1 MSHGAAGVGAAAPA
15 LPGQPE
21 PTAAAAL
28 APVEPSPV
36 GACLPSEPG
45 DGRGQEKEESE
56 GGSSQGSATD
66 MMEGGTT
73 AEGGVGQAAALRLL
87 YRETS
92 GLVWIRAPGAERPAR
107 GREWSNSELLSKLAS
122 KQGDVIELTPQD
134 AEELGLADVRIQ
146 DFCWSVVAC
155 FTATMFKSDNA
166 SYRWMGTVEGDLC
179 DLEETAKL
187 LQARG
192 AKFVEDGRL
201 DLRGAVL
208 ASGLQWL
215 SVGATPPAGGIALEA
230 PKLAEALSEKAVF
243 SQDEWD
249 AFGIR
254 NLENDNFIKCGAD
267 TYFVPIA
274 AELDLRGLDLRGATC
289 QNAVLA
295 GALLDYC
302 DLQGA
307 DVDMVVWS
315 VGYEKPTGGENPSV
329 RWQEWREGKNGKQ
342 PIQRASLRHALLQ
355 GADLR

>member
-1 MSHGAAGVGAAAPA
+1 M
-15 LPGQPE
+15 
-21 PTAAAAL
+21 
-28 APVEPSPV
+28 
-36 GACLPSEPG
+36 
-45 DGRGQEKEESE
+45 R
-56 GGSSQGSATD
+56 
-66 MMEGGTT
+66 
-73 AEGGVGQAAALRLL
+73 QAAALRLL

-92 GLVWIRAPGAERPAR
+92 GLVWKRAPGAERPAR
-107 GREWSNSELLSKLAS
+107 GRELSNSELLSKLAS

-155 FTATMFKSDNA
+155 FTAIMYVETL
-166 SYRWMGTVEGDLC
+166 GETVEVDVRDVC

-192 AKFVEDGRL
+192 AKVDEDGRL

-208 ASGLQWL
+208 VSGLQWL
-215 SVGATPPAGGIALEA
+215 SVGATPPAGGIALET
-230 PKLAEALSEKAVF
+230 PKLAEALAEKAVF

-289 QNAVLA
+289 QNAILA

-302 DLQGA
+302 DLRGA
-307 DVDMVVWS
+307 QVGMVVWS

>member
-92 GLVWIRAPGAERPAR
+92 GLVWKRGFVNGA

-122 KQGDVIELTPQD
+122 EQGDVIELTPQD
-134 AEELGLADVRIQ
+134 AEELGLADVRIK
-146 DFCWSVVAC
+146 DFCWSGGAC
-155 FTATMFKSDNA
+155 FTAIISVDKFG
-166 SYRWMGTVEGDLC
+166 GTVEGDVC

-192 AKFVEDGRL
+192 A
-201 DLRGAVL
+201 
-208 ASGLQWL
+208 
-215 SVGATPPAGGIALEA
+215 
-230 PKLAEALSEKAVF
+230 
-243 SQDEWD
+243 
-249 AFGIR
+249 
-254 NLENDNFIKCGAD
+254 
-267 TYFVPIA
+267 
-274 AELDLRGLDLRGATC
+274 
-289 QNAVLA
+289 
-295 GALLDYC
+295 
-302 DLQGA
+302 
-307 DVDMVVWS
+307 
-315 VGYEKPTGGENPSV
+315 
-329 RWQEWREGKNGKQ
+329 
-342 PIQRASLRHALLQ
+342 
-355 GADLR
+355 

>member
-73 AEGGVGQAAALRLL
+73 AEGGVGQAAALRLR

-92 GLVWIRAPGAERPAR
+92 GLVWGRAPGAERPAR
-107 GREWSNSELLSKLAS
+107 GRELSNSELLSKLAS
-122 KQGDVIELTPQD
+122 EQGDVIELTPQD

-155 FTATMFKSDNA
+155 FTATLA
-166 SYRWMGTVEGDLC
+166 IRIRGRTVEEDLC

-192 AKFVEDGRL
+192 AKVDEDGRL

-208 ASGLQWL
+208 VSGLQWL
-215 SVGATPPAGGIALEA
+215 SVGGTPPAGGIALET

-254 NLENDNFIKCGAD
+254 NLENNNFIKCGAD

-289 QNAVLA
+289 QNAILA
-295 GALLDYC
+295 GALLDFC
-302 DLQGA
+302 DLQGS

-329 RWQEWREGKNGKQ
+329 RWQEWSEGKNGKQ
-342 PIQRASLRHALLQ
+342 PIQKASLRLALLQ
-355 GADLR
+355 GADLT